1 MEKVIINVGD
11 RFVCYADSFKVPY
24 VEKSIEIDEYDDT
37 RLRYVDEIPY
47 VKLSYEDAL
56 DVCYS
61 KLDIYFREDLAFE
74 FEYMGKGKVKE
85 MSTGKLF
92 SICSRDREWGLCDVE
107 DYSNIPNYYG
117 HSCKDEGIDNYLEF
131 IKENPLT
138 IQPRTDFDVSETPIF
153 GLNDSEAI
161 KELCNKKE
169 EFSDYVEE
177 DDLRRRFIAT
187 MEELSKKVSE
197 KTCETVI
204 QAVDSNKVHSSY
216 INL

>member
-24 VEKSIEIDEYDDT
+24 VEKSIEKDEYDDT
-37 RLRYVDEIPY
+37 RLRYVDEIPHLTLGY
-47 VKLSYEDAL
+47 KNAV

-61 KLDIYFREDLAFE
+61 QFDIYFRDDLAFE

-92 SICSRDREWGLCDVE
+92 SICSRNREWGLCDVE
-107 DYSNIPNYYG
+107 GYSNIPSYYG

-138 IQPRTDFDVSETPIF
+138 IQPKTDFDVSETPIF

-161 KELCNKKE
+161 KKLCNKKE
-169 EFSDYVEE
+169 EFSDYVED

-204 QAVDSNKVHSSY
+204 QAVDSYEVHSSY

>member
-47 VKLSYEDAL
+47 VELSYEDAL

-61 KLDIYFREDLAFE
+61 KLGIYFREDLAFE
-74 FEYMGKGKVKE
+74 FEYIGKGKVKE

-92 SICSRDREWGLCDVE
+92 SICSRDREWGLCDIE
-107 DYSNIPNYYG
+107 DYSNIPSYYG
-117 HSCKDEGIDNYLEF
+117 HSRKDEGIDNYLEF
-131 IKENPLT
+131 IKDNPLT
-138 IQPRTDFDVSETPIF
+138 VQPRTDFDISETPIL
-153 GLNDSEAI
+153 GLNDSKTI
-161 KELCNKKE
+161 MELCNKK
-169 EFSDYVEE
+169 DDLLNYVED
-177 DDLRRRFIAT
+177 DDLRRRFIVT

>member
-1 MEKVIINVGD
+1 M
-11 RFVCYADSFKVPY
+11 
-24 VEKSIEIDEYDDT
+24 SIEDERFYKHHG
-37 RLRYVDEIPY
+37 VDFKRTAAATFTYALHSGSSNFGGSTITQQL
-47 VKLSYEDAL
+47 VKNLTNDKDRSGLAG
-56 DVCYS
+56 
-61 KLDIYFREDLAFE
+61 IFR
-74 FEYMGKGKVKE
+74 KVKE

-92 SICSRDREWGLCDVE
+92 SICTRNREWGLCDVE
-107 DYSNIPNYYG
+107 DYSNIPSYYG

-169 EFSDYVEE
+169 EFSDYVED

-187 MEELSKKVSE
+187 MEELSKRYLRRHVR
-197 KTCETVI
+197 
-204 QAVDSNKVHSSY
+204 
-216 INL
+216 L

>member
-1 MEKVIINVGD
+1 MEKIIINVGD
-11 RFVCYADSFKVPY
+11 RFVCYADSFKVPS
-24 VEKSIEIDEYDDT
+24 VEKSIENDEYDDS
-37 RLRYVDEIPY
+37 RLHYVDEIPHLTLGY
-47 VKLSYEDAL
+47 KNAV
-56 DVCYS
+56 DVCTNE
-61 KLDIYFREDLAFE
+61 LGVYFHEDLAFE

-92 SICSRDREWGLCDVE
+92 SICTRNREWGLCDVE
-107 DYSNIPNYYG
+107 DYSNIPSYYG
-117 HSCKDEGIDNYLEF
+117 HSCKVEGIDNYLEF

-138 IQPRTDFDVSETPIF
+138 IQPITDFDVSETPIF

-169 EFSDYVEE
+169 EFSDYVE
-177 DDLRRRFIAT
+177 DDNLRRRFIAT

-204 QAVDSNKVHSSY
+204 QAVDSYEVRSSY
-216 INL
+216 IYL